1 MCLMVELFTA
11 QLDDTQLE
19 LADLSGDEEICVV
32 VTDNDRCY
40 CDVTVSILT
49 VLILIYN

>member
-19 LADLSGDEEICVV
+19 LADLSGDEELCVV

>member
-1 MCLMVELFTA
+1 MCLRVELFTA

-19 LADLSGDEEICVV
+19 LEELSADEELCVV

-40 CDVTVSILT
+40 VIVLILT
-49 VLILIYN
+49 VLILIYG